1 MEKVQPQRTELY
13 EYLYT
18 YMEELFQD
26 SCRAVQTIL
35 DTDSAKIWEYFQA
48 AVCECLE
55 KTKSLQQQNQK
66 GVLHY
71 LAFSPMQYAPFLDR
85 LELRIDALDDGFY
98 LDTQEASAH
107 YYVDFLQDRFQED
120 LAFLYEKAAE
130 KFIRIQHFE
139 QVQIRQNYA
148 VYYDSLLFQMIRA
161 LTGLILET
169 ECILCKITDNNTGR
183 KYINPNQIHRAVT
196 AAADVFEA
204 IKKCHP
210 RHEGHWILS
219 LAPPQPIREQP

>member
-13 EYLYT
+13 TYLYT

-35 DTDSAKIWEYFQA
+35 DIDSGKIWKNFQA
-48 AVCECLE
+48 AVRE
-55 KTKSLQQQNQK
+55 KTRIFQQQKQK
-66 GVLHY
+66 GILHY

-107 YYVDFLQDRFQED
+107 YHADFLQDRFLQD

-148 VYYDSLLFQMIRA
+148 AYYDSLLFQMIKA
-161 LTGLILET
+161 LTDLILET
-169 ECILCKITDNNTGR
+169 VKECGV
-183 KYINPNQIHRAVT
+183 H
-196 AAADVFEA
+196 AADSLRIICGDYMDHAVVLYAHGHPEEA
-204 IKKCHP
+204 CQQKLTGA
-210 RHEGHWILS
+210 RRASRG
-219 LAPPQPIREQP
+219 R

>member
-13 EYLYT
+13 TYLYT

-35 DTDSAKIWEYFQA
+35 DTDSGKIWKNFQA
-48 AVCECLE
+48 AVRECLE
-55 KTKSLQQQNQK
+55 KTRIFQQQKQK
-66 GVLHY
+66 GILHY
-71 LAFSPMQYAPFLDR
+71 LVFSPMQYAPFLDR

-107 YYVDFLQDRFQED
+107 YYADFLQDRFLQD
-120 LAFLYEKAAE
+120 LIFLYEKAAE

-148 VYYDSLLFQMIRA
+148 EYYDALLFQMIKA

-169 ECILCKITDNNTGR
+169 VEESEVHAAGSLRIICGDYMDHAVIL
-183 KYINPNQIHRAVT
+183 Y
-196 AAADVFEA
+196 
-204 IKKCHP
+204 
-210 RHEGHWILS
+210 
-219 LAPPQPIREQP
+219 

>member
-13 EYLYT
+13 TYLYT

-35 DTDSAKIWEYFQA
+35 DIDSGKIWKNFQA
-48 AVCECLE
+48 AVRECLE
-55 KTKSLQQQNQK
+55 KTRIFQQQKQK
-66 GVLHY
+66 GILHY

-107 YYVDFLQDRFQED
+107 YHADFLQDRFQED
-120 LAFLYEKAAE
+120 LIFLYEKAAE

-148 VYYDSLLFQMIRA
+148 EYYDALLFQMIKA

-169 ECILCKITDNNTGR
+169 VEESEVHAAGSLRIICGDYMDHAVIL
-183 KYINPNQIHRAVT
+183 Y
-196 AAADVFEA
+196 
-204 IKKCHP
+204 
-210 RHEGHWILS
+210 
-219 LAPPQPIREQP
+219 

>member
-13 EYLYT
+13 TYLYT

-35 DTDSAKIWEYFQA
+35 DIDSGKIWKNFQA
-48 AVCECLE
+48 AVRECLE
-55 KTKSLQQQNQK
+55 KTRIFQQQKQK
-66 GVLHY
+66 GILHY
-71 LAFSPMQYAPFLDR
+71 LVFSPMQYAPFLDR

-107 YYVDFLQDRFQED
+107 YYADFLQDRFLQD
-120 LAFLYEKAAE
+120 LIFLYEKAAE

-148 VYYDSLLFQMIRA
+148 EYYDALLFQMIKA

-169 ECILCKITDNNTGR
+169 VEESEVHAAGSLRIICGDYMDHAVIL
-183 KYINPNQIHRAVT
+183 Y
-196 AAADVFEA
+196 
-204 IKKCHP
+204 
-210 RHEGHWILS
+210 
-219 LAPPQPIREQP
+219 